1 MLGTLDRAGTSEDEA
16 PEGGLVPR
24 PTSQS
29 PGAVRRSPVLL
40 MAAGLVVA
48 GIASLTLVRQSP
60 APGKASAG
68 TRPPVP
74 APASPGVTVAGPAD
88 VTVQMAGYEPGQS
101 SGWHAH
107 TGMHAVMVLSGTLT
121 FYDADCRR
129 RTYGPGDT
137 YVGGTAVHLAKNESA
152 TRVEMTVTYL
162 FPAGLA
168 HTTFHIPSTAP
179 AGCEVA

>member
-1 MLGTLDRAGTSEDEA
+1 MLGTLDRAGTIEDEA
-16 PEGGLVPR
+16 PGGGFVSR
-24 PTSQS
+24 PTCHSRR
-29 PGAVRRSPVLL
+29 AIRRSPVLL

-48 GIASLTLVRQSP
+48 GIASLTLVHQSP
-60 APGKASAG
+60 APGKTSAG

-74 APASPGVTVAGPAD
+74 VLASPDLTLAGPAD
-88 VTVQMAGYEPGQS
+88 VTVQMAGYDPGQS

-121 FYDADCRR
+121 FYDGDCRR

-137 YVGGTAVHLAKNESA
+137 YVGGTEVHLAKNESA
-152 TRVEMTVTYL
+152 TPVEMTVTYL

-179 AGCEVA
+179 AGCDVT